1 MSDAAAVLLALATA
15 CGAWAARP
23 VPIVLPLVLVAV
35 ALVFRWPVVLCI
47 GAALLAS
54 TLAARSWHGL
64 HPPASGP
71 WSGTVTLAGDPVDMG
86 PAVRVDVRID
96 GKRVEAWARGASASR
111 LRPRLAGERVGISGR
126 LSVVPSRE
134 RTWLARRHVGARMS
148 VMRVGRWAPGGAV
161 ARLANALRR
170 TLVGG
175 ATSLPPT
182 TRSLFAGFVLGDDRG
197 QPPEVVDDFR
207 GAGLTHL
214 LVVSG
219 ENVAFLLALCHPVL
233 SRLGLR
239 TRFVTGLLV
248 LALFGAVT
256 RWEPSVL
263 RAEAMAALAMTAT
276 LAGRPQTALRLLA
289 LAVTGLLLVDPLLLG
304 SVGFLLS
311 VAACTGIVL
320 LARPI
325 AGALPGPRSLAT
337 AVGVTVA
344 AQAGVAPV
352 LVPVFGRLPVATLPA
367 NLLAVPAAGPVMAWG
382 MAAGIP
388 AGLAGGPVAS
398 LAHLPTRV
406 LVAWVAGVARWS
418 SALPLGTLGGAQVLA
433 LGALGALAMAV
444 TAHRARV
451 LALAAALVVVAAPAL
466 GPQRSLSG
474 AELCPHARVWRGA
487 TGTRLE
493 VGAAD
498 PVRLLA
504 ALRRERIRHIDVVV
518 VRGRTGAARDA
529 IAPLLRRNR
538 VGRVVAL
545 EGGP

>member
-1 MSDAAAVLLALATA
+1 MSDAAAVVLALATA
-15 CGAWAARP
+15 GGAWAARP
-23 VPIVLPLVLVAV
+23 VPLILPLALVAL
-35 ALVFRWPVVLCI
+35 ALV
-47 GAALLAS
+47 
-54 TLAARSWHGL
+54 
-64 HPPASGP
+64 
-71 WSGTVTLAGDPVDMG
+71 GDPVDVSS
-86 PAVRVDVRID
+86 AVRVDVRIG
-96 GKRVEAWARGASASR
+96 GKRVEAWARGANASR
-111 LRPRLAGERVGISGR
+111 LRARLAGERVAFAGR
-126 LSVVPSRE
+126 LTAVPARE
-134 RTWLARRHVGARMS
+134 RMWLARRHVGARMS
-148 VMRVGRWAPGGAV
+148 VTRIGPWTPGGALP
-161 ARLANALRR
+161 RLANALRR

-175 ATSLPPT
+175 ASSLSPT
-182 TRSLFAGFVLGDDRG
+182 TRALFAGFVLGDDRG

-219 ENVAFLLALCHPVL
+219 ENVAFLLALCQPVL

-239 TRFVTGLLV
+239 ARFFAGLLV
-248 LALFGAVT
+248 LLLFGAVT

-276 LAGRPQTALRLLA
+276 LTGRPQTALRLLA
-289 LAVTGLLLVDPLLLG
+289 LAIAGLLLVDPLLLG

-325 AGALPGPRSLAT
+325 ARALPGPRPIAT
-337 AVGVTVA
+337 AVGVTLA

-388 AGLAGGPVAS
+388 AGLVGGPVAG

-406 LVAWVAGVARWS
+406 LVAWVADVARWS
-418 SALPLGTLGGAQVLA
+418 SALPLGTLGGAQVAVLAA
-433 LGALGALAMAV
+433 LGAAAV
-444 TAHRARV
+444 TIATRPARLLV
-451 LALAAALVVVAAPAL
+451 LVVAFAVVAAPAVGSPPAL
-466 GPQRSLSG
+466 AG
-474 AELCPHARVWRGA
+474 AQVCPHARAWRDRR
-487 TGTRLE
+487 GTRLE

-504 ALRRERIRHIDVVV
+504 GLRRDRIGHLDVVV
-518 VRGRTGAARDA
+518 LRGRTRAARDA
-529 IAPLLRRNR
+529 IAPLLRRHR
-538 VGRVVAL
+538 VGRVVLL